1 MRMRKKKN
9 LSRRILAC
17 ERFVLKSPEEYF
29 KMPEVFA
36 ANKLARLEI
45 GCGKGGFLCET
56 AMREP
61 DVEFYAIEKISNVVI
76 SAMEKAKAAN
86 LDNVRFVIDDATR
99 LLNFVPAGFFDRIY
113 INFSDPWPKAR
124 HAKNRLTH
132 IDNLLMYKRV
142 LREGGQ
148 LWFKTDNEEF
158 FDFSIGQFDAAGYT
172 VLWETRDLH
181 SSEYAAQNVMT
192 EYEERFSGMGM
203 RIFSARVSPN

>member
-1 MRMRKKKN
+1 
-9 LSRRILAC
+9 
-17 ERFVLKSPEEYF
+17 
-29 KMPEVFA
+29 MPEVFA